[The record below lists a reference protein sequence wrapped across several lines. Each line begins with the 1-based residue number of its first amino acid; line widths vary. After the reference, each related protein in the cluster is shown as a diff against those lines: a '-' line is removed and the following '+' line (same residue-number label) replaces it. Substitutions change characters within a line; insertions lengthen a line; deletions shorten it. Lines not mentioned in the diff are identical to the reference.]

1 MENKNLNFLNLTV
14 EPKKNELVNIKLI
27 EKIPTDILNLLI
39 NSSLLKDKFNNPFSS
54 NCFDNEKQQLEKYK
68 KLIKNGEA
76 TVNYI
81 QSLKYGR
88 VFPKNALGLF
98 SIRREIRHTL
108 ARDFYIDIDIENC
121 HPVLLYQ
128 LCLNNNIQCEKLKYY
143 IENRAQLLNE
153 VMRAYNVVKDQAK
166 QLFIQLLYFGSFE
179 SWCKNHNISNKEPL
193 NFITE
198 FKKELNLIGEVI
210 VAKNPKLSKEIEKRK
225 EEQHI
230 KDYNIKGSVCSF
242 FLQEYESRILE
253 TIFLYCQE
261 KKIIEKSGVL
271 CADGLMIP
279 KENYYDELLNEFK
292 SVVAEKTGFNL
303 TFTKKEMDQGY
314 TIEQL
319 KETQIKA
326 VSSDKKW
333 DLSEAEFSKA
343 LKRVCFKDKPV
354 LFTGKGREHEGFLF
368 NGVYWTPLALHNAE
382 LKQLHFDNL
391 YNYYIEELDNIQSDI
406 DEKTYK
412 ILLNTIK
419 TLNTN
424 KTRENIIKIFKSD
437 NYVEVVEWNKQ
448 INLFV
453 FDDCIYDLYKGE
465 FVDAKPTDYI
475 NLSCGYN
482 YKLEDFDNIETVK
495 EDIIKIF
502 KSIVKNEEEYKY
514 FMKTI
519 ASFLI
524 QNNIEEK
531 AYFWLGQGR
540 NGKGT
545 MTTLLRNTLKNYWGE
560 LNTEY
565 YTTHKHRAD
574 EPNQNLFNCQNSRVL
589 NTSEVAKDDKSNSKV
604 KFINDAFNRIT
615 GNDIINARELGTKKV
630 ASFKA
635 GKVLIQLN
643 DMPEFSK
650 DINKKDIS
658 LRERIV
664 IIQFPYSFIDDEAK
678 IKEEPN
684 IYKPIDRSIKQKFE
698 TKEYRRAMIDLLFE
712 HYKLYTSEGLIIP
725 ESVKGYT
732 NSYFGTQS
740 ILDWF
745 LKSYKENDKSKISLD
760 EIQSDYKDEFNI
772 NISKSDLKRKLTD
785 EALEVVKVKGFYYV
799 KGYKREERER
809 EEEEEEEEEK
819 KSNLD

>member
-1 MENKNLNFLNLTV
+1 
-14 EPKKNELVNIKLI
+14 
-27 EKIPTDILNLLI
+27 
-39 NSSLLKDKFNNPFSS
+39 
-54 NCFDNEKQQLEKYK
+54 
-68 KLIKNGEA
+68 
-76 TVNYI
+76 
-81 QSLKYGR
+81 
-88 VFPKNALGLF
+88 
-98 SIRREIRHTL
+98 
-108 ARDFYIDIDIENC
+108 
-121 HPVLLYQ
+121 
-128 LCLNNNIQCEKLKYY
+128 
-143 IENRAQLLNE
+143 
-153 VMRAYNVVKDQAK
+153 
-166 QLFIQLLYFGSFE
+166 LYFGSFD

-198 FKKELNLIGEVI
+198 FKKELNLIGEVV
-210 VAKNPKLSKEIEKRK
+210 VAKNPKLSKEIEKKK

-230 KDYNIKGSVCSF
+230 KDYNIKGSLCSF

-261 KKIIEKSGVL
+261 KKIIEKSVVL

-279 KENYYDELLNEFK
+279 KDNYYDDLLNEFK
-292 SVVAEKTGFNL
+292 SIVVEKLGFNL
-303 TFTKKEMDQGY
+303 NFTKKEMDQGY

-319 KETQIKA
+319 KETQVKA
-326 VSSDKKW
+326 VSSEKKW
-333 DLSEAEFSKA
+333 DLSEAEFAKA
-343 LKRVCFKDKPV
+343 LKRVCFNDKPV
-354 LFTGKGREHEGFLF
+354 LFTGKGREPEGYLF
-368 NGVYWTPLALHNAE
+368 NGIYWTPLALHNAE

-391 YNYYIEELDNIQSDI
+391 YNYYTEELDSVQTNI

-412 ILLNTIK
+412 NLLNTIK

-437 NYVEVVEWNKQ
+437 NYVEDVEWNKK

-453 FDDCIYDLYKGE
+453 FDDCIYDLYKGD
-465 FVDAKPTDYI
+465 FVDAKATDYI

-482 YKLEDFDNIETVK
+482 YELEDFDNIETVK

-502 KSIVKNEEEYKY
+502 RSIVKNEEEYIY

-545 MTTLLRNTLKNYWGE
+545 MTTLLRNTLKHYWGE

-698 TKEYRRAMIDLLFE
+698 TKEYRRAMIDILFE
-712 HYKLYTSEGLIIP
+712 HYKLYTSEGLTIP

-745 LKSYKENDKSKISLD
+745 LKSYKVNDKSKISLD
-760 EIQSDYKDEFNI
+760 EIQNDYKDEFNI

-785 EALEVVKVKGFYYV
+785 EKIEVVAVKGYYYA
-799 KGYKREERER
+799 KGYKREEREK
-809 EEEEEEEEEK
+809 EEPEE